1 MNWRGVNPG
10 NNLLKDCLHLLA
22 SKYQVSDFY
31 TYIFYQFEAD
41 NYQLLSS
48 VWVFFSYAAKFVM
61 KFSTVGVSDNTKM
74 SSNLVSKKFLAV
86 TFYQLPD
93 SLIT

>member
-1 MNWRGVNPG
+1 
-10 NNLLKDCLHLLA
+10 
-22 SKYQVSDFY
+22 
-31 TYIFYQFEAD
+31 
-41 NYQLLSS
+41 
-48 VWVFFSYAAKFVM
+48 M